1 MSNSERIRPRK
12 IDEKKSITVIKD
24 LSKAK
29 LNASKEEVAE
39 LCNIEKKLY
48 KVIDYYDN
56 KKKIDNLKTKMVYN
70 NDKNNS
76 KNHVIIINNNE
87 NLDNSNIKE
96 NPYIL
101 NYKLTEYKRPDNYI
115 LYSSHNKNII
125 NSKKKKYEGK
135 EEDKIFLEL
144 RNNFMKIEE
153 FENLIYDLEIN
164 VTNKKDF
171 EIDEDKARAFIE
183 QKYPKY
189 KKYADTI
196 IFHFKDRRNETKK
209 SLLREK
215 WHANKSNDKYLKDTF
230 TKRIDINKI
239 KVRNNQ
245 NNEESLNKIIEAE
258 DFCKKNFLS
267 IIKEMYL
274 MENLKKEKYKLD
286 DLIFR
291 AECNKITNTKIS
303 IDKFSENNNIKKKIE
318 KNIELIKEEETAN
331 IASNL
336 NENKLSETKNNINQ
350 KSIVIKDE
358 NNNKNSIENVENNN
372 DTNDTNS
379 LNKNEINNK
388 ETNSDNK
395 SDKNKNHKSL
405 GTNQEEKHT
414 SINIEEKDKCN
425 QDKNRNKNIVKEPK
439 IRDYIKIF
447 PPLSLSTLLTN
458 KKSQKNYLKE
468 ENSSLRVRI
477 RMNRNN
483 KITVDRYIQTKN
495 DFNPFHDSFNDII
508 YGYKKYDNSCV
519 IPSKNKN
526 FENLLD
532 NYNSKNTELLDIF
545 DDTDEDSYEIN
556 NEVKTFS
563 NNYKKFLK
571 LKREHS

>member
-115 LYSSHNKNII
+115 LYSSHNKNVI

-153 FENLIYDLEIN
+153 FENLIYDLENN

-183 QKYPKY
+183 QKYSKY

-215 WHANKSNDKYLKDTF
+215 WHTNKSNDKYLKDTF

-336 NENKLSETKNNINQ
+336 NDNKLSETKNNINQ

-483 KITVDRYIQTKN
+483 KITVDRYIQSKN

-571 LKREHS
+571 LKRDHS

>member
-29 LNASKEEVAE
+29 LNSSKEEVAE

-115 LYSSHNKNII
+115 LYSSHNKNVI

-153 FENLIYDLEIN
+153 FENLIYDLENN

-183 QKYPKY
+183 QKYSKY

-215 WHANKSNDKYLKDTF
+215 WHTNKSNDKYLKDTF

-336 NENKLSETKNNINQ
+336 NDNKLSETKNNINQ

-571 LKREHS
+571 LKRDHS